1 MLAGE
6 FKGEE
11 SGSIFS
17 IPVGWRV

>member
-1 MLAGE
+1 LAGE